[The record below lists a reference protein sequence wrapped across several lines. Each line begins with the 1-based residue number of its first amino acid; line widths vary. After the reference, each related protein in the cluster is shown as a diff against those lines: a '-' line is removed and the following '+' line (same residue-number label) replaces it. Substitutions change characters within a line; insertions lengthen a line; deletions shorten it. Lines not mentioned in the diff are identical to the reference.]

1 MLDKINIPYYSND
14 EVKNYFDQIAVDKT
28 LWIVNVESDTITA
41 TVNDSVIE
49 FDTVTKITIVP
60 APGHPARLVQR
71 TEEVREEVEAVEAEV
86 CDEASCASA

>member
-1 MLDKINIPYYSND
+1 MLDKINIPYYGTE

-28 LWIVNVESDTITA
+28 LWIVNVDSDTITA

-60 APGHPARLVQR
+60 APGHPARLVQKV
-71 TEEVREEVEAVEAEV
+71 EEVKEEPEAVKVEV
-86 CDEASCASA
+86 CDEASCAEV